1 MGLLFNPRPEV
12 RYYFYRNPE
21 AYDVVLV
28 VVVAVFLLGFLCNF
42 WLIRRKKKRQ
52 DPSDGG
58 VPLGSRRTGLVLGI
72 LLLCAVLAL
81 AARILL

>member
-1 MGLLFNPRPEV
+1 MSLLFNPRPEV

-28 VVVAVFLLGFLCNF
+28 VIVAVFLLGFLCNF

-58 VPLGSRRTGLVLGI
+58 VPPGGHRAAVVLGV
-72 LLLCAVLAL
+72 LLVCAVLAL